1 MSSIRYVYGHGPHIV
16 ADPGSDEGHVSCTHF
31 DGLPSKAQPAITDDG
46 VWEGDTEGASL
57 SPPLSSASD
66 PTSSPVLGPGH
77 YDDIVELGGAIKK
90 WHFADKIFG
99 ELLEEPDFPRLFN
112 TLIIRNNITEQ
123 DWKATRLF
131 IEDHMLLLRYLSFVY
146 NPAMGNLEVYGPSSL
161 HQIVNDSMTNAVN
174 SAVTV
179 SSPQAVSMDGT
190 RGLLNDNVGHTLDT
204 VMTIATTKRLSTTDS
219 IRIVRDTFVNETS
232 YTQILKNV
240 LNQLHVAMRVCHNRG
255 PLLFT
260 AINLEELEYKDP
272 DKDKSEPDDKGF
284 VAGCGEGNDILS
296 TGWKRGGEV
305 LVGRLQAQLFVFIP
319 EDRQELRHCLDNYS
333 VPQDWVHWRY
343 CVPIQRR
350 YEEGS
355 EVAQV
360 RDHVVNKYQ
369 GAIRDIREAAHNQ
382 RLSAMLSEVIKTND
396 KHLIRRAV
404 KELEETPNFSHPSI
418 PDPIPSL
425 ANDIWI
431 AAYQMAEDKWAN
443 HGYRIDNNDPD
454 APAGADE
461 RAMLREV
468 AASMKRRLDNTE
480 KDGDDEIIAS
490 FRKKQ
495 RVNTPPP
502 QTNPVQLQEDA
513 HSDESANSSFEPQSG
528 GSGDSSFEAPLN
540 LITGD
545 LTLLATGRE
554 LRSETSGR
562 R

>member
-272 DKDKSEPDDKGF
+272 DKDKSEPDDKG
-284 VAGCGEGNDILS
+284 V
-296 TGWKRGGEV
+296 
-305 LVGRLQAQLFVFIP
+305 
-319 EDRQELRHCLDNYS
+319 
-333 VPQDWVHWRY
+333 
-343 CVPIQRR
+343 
-350 YEEGS
+350 
-355 EVAQV
+355 
-360 RDHVVNKYQ
+360 
-369 GAIRDIREAAHNQ
+369 
-382 RLSAMLSEVIKTND
+382 
-396 KHLIRRAV
+396 
-404 KELEETPNFSHPSI
+404 SI